1 VSWIVILLALVLI
14 ALFFLFG
21 YVRGTLEMKP
31 GPSDET
37 VRKVEEILR
46 RPGKVAIEELKR
58 LVKTIRIEDK
68 PFVYYNIALLYME
81 SGQYRRA
88 LRLLR
93 SIIVSP
99 YIHGE
104 LKERLVILIGEI
116 YLKMGR
122 YTDALE
128 FLIEHPV
135 ESDRYYYLL
144 AKSYEHV
151 GHYSSALRN
160 YARIMSSI
168 EREQF
173 VNIHARMAIEAAR
186 RGALKEAQEIIIR
199 GSKYGETPLLEAA
212 KGILAYYEEDLER
225 SIEFM
230 SSALGKDWSFYV
242 YIRDEL
248 RDAYYNSGRYDD
260 LLEILRDSSNAI
272 AKVDYIRILVN
283 MGERDRAHQFMM
295 ENAELLFSSAGL
307 IARLYRIF
315 PEKEL
320 VERLVEMALKS
331 PIYRCEV
338 CGYET
343 DTYKVECPSCFRV
356 ATLRLKQSSASQENR
371 ETIDATALEL
381 PDIQ

>member
-1 VSWIVILLALVLI
+1 MSWIVILLALILI

-21 YVRGTLEMKP
+21 YVRSSLEMKP
-31 GPSDET
+31 GPSEET
-37 VRKVEEILR
+37 IRRVEEILR
-46 RPGKVAIEELKR
+46 KPAGVAIEELKR

-68 PFVYYNIALLYME
+68 PYVYYNIALLYME

-99 YIHGE
+99 YLHGG
-104 LKERLVILIGEI
+104 LKDKLVVLIGEI
-116 YLKMGR
+116 YLRMGR
-122 YTDALE
+122 YGDALE
-128 FLIEHPV
+128 FLTEHPV
-135 ESDRYYYLL
+135 ENDRYYYLL
-144 AKSYEHV
+144 AKAYEHV
-151 GHYSSALRN
+151 GQYSSALRY

-168 EREQF
+168 EKEQF

-186 RGALKEAQEIIIR
+186 RGELEEAQQIIVR

-212 KGILAYYEEDLER
+212 RGILAYYEKDLER
-225 SIEFM
+225 SVKFL
-230 SSALGKDWSFYV
+230 SSALEKDWGFYV

-248 RDAYYNSGRYDD
+248 RDAFYNLGKYDN

-283 MGERDRAHQFMM
+283 MGEKERAHQFMM
-295 ENAELLFSSAGL
+295 ENADILLSSPGL

-315 PEKEL
+315 PEREL
-320 VERLVEMALKS
+320 VERLVELSMKS
-331 PIYRCEV
+331 PIYRCQV

-343 DTYKVECPSCFRV
+343 DTYKVECPSCFRI
-356 ATLRLKQSSASQENR
+356 ASLKLKQPSVQGEGQ
-371 ETIDATALEL
+371 ETIDATPLEL

>member
-1 VSWIVILLALVLI
+1 MSWIIILLALILI
-14 ALFFLFG
+14 VLFFLFG
-21 YVRGTLEMKP
+21 YVRGTLEIKP
-31 GPSDET
+31 GPSEEI
-37 VRKVEEILR
+37 VRKVEEIR
-46 RPGKVAIEELKR
+46 KKPVKVAIEELKR
-58 LVKTIRIEDK
+58 LVNTIRIEDK
-68 PFVYYNIALLYME
+68 PFVYYNIALLYMD

-104 LKERLVILIGEI
+104 LKDRLVILIGEI
-116 YLKMGR
+116 YLRMGR
-122 YTDALE
+122 YGDALE
-128 FLIEHPV
+128 FLTEHPV

-144 AKSYEHV
+144 AKTYEHV
-151 GHYSSALRN
+151 GKYSSALKT

-168 EREQF
+168 EKDQF

-186 RGALKEAQEIIIR
+186 RGELEKSQEIIVR

-212 KGILAYYEEDLER
+212 RGILAYYEGNLER
-225 SIEFM
+225 AVNFL
-230 SSALGKDWSFYV
+230 SSALEKDWSFYV

-248 RDAYYNSGRYDD
+248 RDAYYDLGKYDN
-260 LLEILRDSSNAI
+260 LLEILRNSSNAI

-283 MGERDRAHQFMM
+283 MGERERAHQFMM
-295 ENAELLFSSAGL
+295 ENADMLFSSAGL

-320 VERLVEMALKS
+320 VEKLVELSMKS
-331 PIYRCEV
+331 PIYRCQA

-343 DTYKVECPSCFRV
+343 DTYKVECPSCFRI
-356 ATLRLKQSSASQENR
+356 ASLRLKQPPISSETR
-371 ETIDATALEL
+371 EAIDATTPEF
-381 PDIQ
+381 PEI